1 VSNVRNK
8 IRAAGVAVLA
18 IPLLVGAGSPASA
31 ATNPPAGAYAD
42 AYGLTVDVTAL
53 SGAVPVQVPE
63 QARAASSCPP
73 AGGTKSNSILE
84 IPGDP
89 LANVK
94 AAHDTATTDCV
105 AKSSKAESR
114 IVDADALIDTPA
126 FIHADAITA
135 TSTTSCTAAP
145 KGSLDVVNLVVG
157 GTNITEQFK
166 NGIPPNTK
174 VLDPVL
180 SLLGLTVIL
189 NEQHPASLGRGLVVN
204 GVHVIAS
211 GTGAIPIG
219 GAVIRGDI
227 IIAHAVSGVV
237 CPGGPGTDN
246 GGLPKPDISF
256 YKGASPSAAD
266 PGDTVT
272 YTATITNQ
280 STTPCEVL
288 KFVDHIAPAF
298 TLVSTSGPLGTAL
311 EKPAPSRV
319 DGGVDAV
326 LRPTAVVIG
335 AGKSI
340 TQLITVTVKDDAT
353 PGTYYDTLE
362 IFCGPNGDFVSGPL
376 APVTVPGNG
385 VTPPP
390 VTVEEPPTTPAFA
403 PTGLNTGVPI
413 LALLLLAAAVGT
425 RRLVLN
431 RRDS

>member
-1 VSNVRNK
+1 VSNVRSK
-8 IRAAGVAVLA
+8 FRAAGVAVLA
-18 IPLLVGAGSPASA
+18 IPLLVGAAAPASA
-31 ATNPPAGAYAD
+31 STTPAGAYAD
-42 AYGLTVDVTAL
+42 SYGLAVDVTAL

-63 QARAASSCPP
+63 QARASSSCPP
-73 AGGTKSNSILE
+73 TGGTKSNSILE
-84 IPGDP
+84 VPADP

-94 AAHDTATTDCV
+94 VSHDTATTDCS
-105 AKSSKAESR
+105 APSSKAVSR
-114 IVDADALIDTPA
+114 IVDADALIGTPA
-126 FIHADAITA
+126 VVHADAITA

-145 KGSLDVVNLVVG
+145 KGSTDIVNLSIG
-157 GTNITEQFK
+157 GNA
-166 NGIPPNTK
+166 IPIPSNPIPANTK

-180 SLLGLTVIL
+180 SLLGLTIIL

-204 GVHVIAS
+204 GVHIIAS

-256 YKGASPSAAD
+256 FKGADPSVAKA
-266 PGDTVT
+266 GETVT

-298 TLVSTSGPLGTAL
+298 ELVSSAGPLGTAL

-326 LRPTAVVIG
+326 LRPTDVVIG
-335 AGKSI
+335 AGKSV
-340 TQLITVTVKDDAT
+340 TQTIVVKVKDDAT

-376 APVTVPGNG
+376 APVTVPGEG
-385 VTPPP
+385 VIPP
-390 VTVEEPPTTPAFA
+390 VTPVEEPPTGPTFA
-403 PTGLNTGVPI
+403 PTGLNTGVPA

-425 RRLVLN
+425 RRLVLS

>member
-1 VSNVRNK
+1 M
-8 IRAAGVAVLA
+8 
-18 IPLLVGAGSPASA
+18 
-31 ATNPPAGAYAD
+31 
-42 AYGLTVDVTAL
+42 VDVTAL
-53 SGAVPVQVPE
+53 SGAIPVQVPE

-73 AGGTKSNSILE
+73 GGGTKENSILE
-84 IPGDP
+84 VPADP

-94 AAHDTATTDCV
+94 VSHDTATADCA
-105 AKSSKAESR
+105 AKSSKAVSR

-126 FIHADAITA
+126 QIHADAITA
-135 TSTTSCTAAP
+135 TSATSCTAAP
-145 KGSLDVVNLVVG
+145 KGSTDIVNLSIG
-157 GTNITEQFK
+157 GNAIPIPS
-166 NGIPPNTK
+166 NPIPPNTK

-180 SLLGLTVIL
+180 SVLGLTIIL

-204 GVHVIAS
+204 GVHIIAS

-219 GAVIRGDI
+219 GAVLRGDI

-256 YKGASPSAAD
+256 FKGANPSVAK

-272 YTATITNQ
+272 YTAQITNQ

-298 TLVSTSGPLGTAL
+298 ELVSTAGPLGTAL

-326 LRPTAVVIG
+326 LRPTEVVIG

-340 TQLITVTVKDDAT
+340 TQTITVKVKDDAT

-376 APVTVPGNG
+376 APVTVPKPGQT
-385 VTPPP
+385 VEPPDN
-390 VTVEEPPTTPAFA
+390 TVEEPPGGPVFA
-403 PTGLNTGVPI
+403 PTGLNTGVPAM
-413 LALLLLAAAVGT
+413 ALLLLAAAVGT
-425 RRLVLN
+425 RRLVLS